1 MNYLIEPQ
9 VNPAGLAKGKCTC
22 NCTINFGSVKGSGC
36 GTNCASLVVCVVL
49 AEPKYL
55 QQIIN

>member
-36 GTNCASLVVCVVL
+36 GTNCASLVVCVAPSGAKVS
-49 AEPKYL
+49 PT
-55 QQIIN
+55 NS